1 MNKNY
6 LLKIFNLSRF
16 QKTCV
21 QILTDV
27 ILIAFSLFLSLL
39 IRLDDIQ
46 VIINKDHWFILIF
59 LIPITILIN
68 SRLGFYQS
76 IIRYVSDKF
85 FITAGFAICLS
96 AISMFLGSEIFQIFI
111 PRSIPFIYFNFLFIL
126 TISIRYFLK
135 SMFLNYNFDQRKPM
149 AIYGAGDAGIRLLN
163 SLHNSLEFQ
172 PLMFLDDDNKLTN
185 KTINGIKVNQFD
197 KSIHLLK
204 KLNIKLILL
213 ALPSVS
219 ITSRAIIINRL
230 EKYNIEVKTI
240 PSMTDLINGR
250 AEITDFF
257 NITIKDILER
267 DEIPSKTNLMKS
279 NIFQKIV
286 LVTGGGGSIGSE
298 LCNQILKIKPKIII
312 YLDNSEYALYKVNN
326 EIQSYISINN
336 LNIKAFPILGS
347 VQDKKFLKNLFNK
360 YKIQTI
366 YHTAAY
372 KHVPLVEQ
380 NIIEGLKNNIF
391 GTKIIAELAIINK
404 VETFMLISSDKAVRP
419 TNYMGAS
426 KRLAEL
432 ICQNFSENQN
442 DTVFCIV
449 RFGNVIGSSG
459 SVIPLF
465 EKQIKNNGPVTVTH
479 KEVTR
484 FFMTIKEAVGLVIQA
499 GAMSK
504 NGDLFILD
512 MGKPIKILHL
522 AEKMIRLY
530 GKIPLINYSY
540 QSNPTSKN
548 VIEIKLTGLRPG
560 EKIYEELL
568 IDNNSLPTKHPR
580 ILRARERSI
589 DRQRLTILLDNL
601 NQFSKNEDLKNIKLL
616 LEKAEI
622 GFNTSKRISDLV

>member
-149 AIYGAGDAGIRLLN
+149 AICGAGDAGIRLLN

-250 AEITDFF
+250 AEI
-257 NITIKDILER
+257 
-267 DEIPSKTNLMKS
+267 
-279 NIFQKIV
+279 
-286 LVTGGGGSIGSE
+286 
-298 LCNQILKIKPKIII
+298 
-312 YLDNSEYALYKVNN
+312 
-326 EIQSYISINN
+326 
-336 LNIKAFPILGS
+336 
-347 VQDKKFLKNLFNK
+347 
-360 YKIQTI
+360 
-366 YHTAAY
+366 
-372 KHVPLVEQ
+372 
-380 NIIEGLKNNIF
+380 
-391 GTKIIAELAIINK
+391 
-404 VETFMLISSDKAVRP
+404 
-419 TNYMGAS
+419 
-426 KRLAEL
+426 
-432 ICQNFSENQN
+432 
-442 DTVFCIV
+442 
-449 RFGNVIGSSG
+449 
-459 SVIPLF
+459 
-465 EKQIKNNGPVTVTH
+465 
-479 KEVTR
+479 
-484 FFMTIKEAVGLVIQA
+484 
-499 GAMSK
+499 
-504 NGDLFILD
+504 
-512 MGKPIKILHL
+512 
-522 AEKMIRLY
+522 
-530 GKIPLINYSY
+530 
-540 QSNPTSKN
+540 
-548 VIEIKLTGLRPG
+548 
-560 EKIYEELL
+560 
-568 IDNNSLPTKHPR
+568 
-580 ILRARERSI
+580 
-589 DRQRLTILLDNL
+589 
-601 NQFSKNEDLKNIKLL
+601 
-616 LEKAEI
+616 
-622 GFNTSKRISDLV
+622 